1 MTTRLLL
8 FLIFLWLFKQIKSY
22 LFWLYLWQLKNY
34 HWGRFLAH
42 FKTEAGKRIVKE
54 EVLSFVLLVS
64 LAFYS
69 LNSYLLLSIFLLVFA
84 LEDLK
89 AFKNLLSGKLKAPKF
104 TKKTALLGFF
114 NFGLLLI
121 FSSLLVYNLCARP
134 FIVLLGTLLLDF
146 LSPFIVSLVVMF
158 FQPLTIILR
167 NRTIKKATQKR
178 ESLKNLL
185 TIGIT
190 GSYGKSS
197 VKEFLK
203 EILSFDFKVVATEKN
218 ENSELGISE
227 CILKKLSQEQEIFIC
242 EMGAYNRGGIKLLCS
257 IAKPRIGI
265 ITGISNQHLAT
276 FGSQENIVK
285 TKFELIDSLP
295 EEGLAALNWDSELVR
310 NNFKRK
316 IASLKYGVLERQD
329 AWAEDIKIKKDRI
342 SFKACFKNKDS
353 VEIEAAVVGEQNVL
367 NLLAAV
373 SVARKLGMELK
384 DIASACKKMK
394 PEKRIFSFQGIDIVD
409 FSYSSNLNGVLAHLE
424 HLKLWLGK
432 KLVIMPCLIELGR
445 DFKETHGK
453 IGKKIA
459 EIGAEAILTSKE
471 CLPLIKKQGA
481 QAVFLN
487 NPLAIKEKIIKE
499 MKKGD
504 VVLLEGRVPDKLI
517 EILTK

>member
-1 MTTRLLL
+1 MTNRFLL
-8 FLIFLWLFKQIKSY
+8 FLIFLWLFKQIKNY

-42 FKTEAGKRIVKE
+42 FRTGAGKRIIKE
-54 EVLSFVLLVS
+54 EVFSLVLLAS

-69 LNSYLLLSIFLLVFA
+69 LNPYFFLGFFLVVFA
-84 LEDLK
+84 LEDL
-89 AFKNLLSGKLKAPKF
+89 AALKNLLNGKLKKPKL
-104 TKKTALLGFF
+104 TKKIVLLEFF
-114 NFGLLLI
+114 SFILLLI
-121 FSSLLVYNLCARP
+121 FSSVLVYNLCARP
-134 FIVLLGTLLLDF
+134 FIVLSGVLLLDF
-146 LSPFIVSLVVMF
+146 LAPFIVSAVVMF
-158 FQPLTIILR
+158 FQPLTIVLR
-167 NRTIKKATQKR
+167 NRTIKKAIKKR
-178 ESLKNLL
+178 EKLENLL

-203 EILSFDFKVVATEKN
+203 EILSSDFEVVATEKN

-227 CILKKLSQEQEIFIC
+227 IILKKVNEKHEIFIC
-242 EMGAYNRGGIKLLCS
+242 EMGAYNRKGIQLLCS
-257 IAKPRIGI
+257 IARPKIGI

-285 TKFELIDSLP
+285 TKFELIDFLP
-295 EEGLAALNWDSELVR
+295 EEGLAVLNWDSELVR
-310 NNFKRK
+310 NNFKKK
-316 IASLKYGVLERQD
+316 IASLKYGILEKQD
-329 AWAEDIKIKKDRI
+329 AWAENIKVEKDRI

-353 VEIEAAVVGEQNVL
+353 INIEAAVVGEHNVI

-384 DIASACKKMK
+384 DIALACKKMT
-394 PEKRIFSFQGIDIVD
+394 PEKRISSFQGIDIID

-424 HLKLWLGK
+424 HLKLWSGK
-432 KLVIMPCLIELGR
+432 KVVIMPCLIELGR
-445 DFKETHGK
+445 DFKETHEK

-459 EIGAEAILTSKE
+459 EIGAWAVLTSKE

-481 QAVFLN
+481 KVIFLN
-487 NPLAIKEKIIKE
+487 NPLAIQEKIIK
-499 MKKGD
+499 KLAPGD

-517 EILTK
+517 KLFK